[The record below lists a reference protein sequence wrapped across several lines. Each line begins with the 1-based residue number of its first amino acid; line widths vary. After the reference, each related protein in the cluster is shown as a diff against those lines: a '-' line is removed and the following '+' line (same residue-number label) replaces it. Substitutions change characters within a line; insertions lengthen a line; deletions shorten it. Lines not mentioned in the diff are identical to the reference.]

1 MSDKVGLQL
10 ARIMRPR
17 RFLLLGGSVLI
28 TIGLAGVTG
37 VLGSISPLSFFHP
50 PDWINWVHL
59 AFGIVVLAI
68 AIAGGRK
75 VQNAHT
81 LGAAIVGSTLGLAGL
96 LFGAYAANRYNIP
109 ELADPSEHLA
119 HLTVGV
125 LALWAWSNRKVGY
138 PVSA

>member
-28 TIGLAGVTG
+28 TIGLPGVTG
-37 VLGSISPLSFFHP
+37 VLGSISPVSFFHP
-50 PDWINWVHL
+50 PDWINWVHH
-59 AFGIVVLAI
+59 ACGIVVLAI

-75 VQNAHT
+75 VQNALT
-81 LGAAIVGSTLGLAGL
+81 LGAAIVGGTLGLAGL

-119 HLTVGV
+119 HLTLGV

>member
-1 MSDKVGLQL
+1 
-10 ARIMRPR
+10 P
-17 RFLLLGGSVLI
+17 
-28 TIGLAGVTG
+28 IGLAGVTG

-75 VQNAHT
+75 VQNAHP

-125 LALWAWSNRKVGY
+125 FALWAWSNRKVGY